1 MGNWLYANGPRSSQ
15 DANNDEWG
23 YDEDLYDVAHSD
35 MATFVVRSY
44 SFLIN
49 FCRLP
54 LFLFTKRVSFHQDKS
69 LTIITLSIFHICDT
83 KVYQSIFGYESYDIN
98 IVSQK
103 LFSNRVIV
111 GQRLVLTKQNK
122 PYNFKLREYIFYGL
136 SSLRQQISVINK
148 IPKTKLLQLQLFC
161 IAL

>member
-1 MGNWLYANGPRSSQ
+1 MYITLNLLYFLYPFVSSDCIGSAFNAKGIMQCPNCRKIEMGNWLYANGPRSSQ

-54 LFLFTKRVSFHQDKS
+54 LFLFTKRVSFH
-69 LTIITLSIFHICDT
+69 
-83 KVYQSIFGYESYDIN
+83 
-98 IVSQK
+98 
-103 LFSNRVIV
+103 
-111 GQRLVLTKQNK
+111 
-122 PYNFKLREYIFYGL
+122 
-136 SSLRQQISVINK
+136 
-148 IPKTKLLQLQLFC
+148 
-161 IAL
+161 